1 MQVAKDVLIRSLSL
15 IAFLLLMLAVAYFDS
30 AAMAQTPV
38 TQPPVTLAQIK
49 RVESDKLEQG
59 KRVQQQVEAIDDQRM
74 ELANEYRSLVKH
86 NARLEQYNNAL
97 RQTIESQQAHV
108 ASLQQQIDSVR
119 NLDREI
125 VPLMANMLDTL
136 ENFIALDIPF
146 LWEERNARIAEL
158 RALLHNGQ
166 VTNSEKY
173 RRILEAYQIENDYG
187 RTIEAYDGIL
197 PTANGER
204 QTVTFLKVGRIAF
217 LYQTLDGTQSYFWSK
232 PDRAW
237 RRLDG
242 SHNAGVEE
250 GIKMAREQIPPDLM
264 FVPLVAPPISN
275 SAS

>member
-204 QTVTFLKVGRIAF
+204 QTVTFLKV
-217 LYQTLDGTQSYFWSK
+217 
-232 PDRAW
+232 
-237 RRLDG
+237 
-242 SHNAGVEE
+242 
-250 GIKMAREQIPPDLM
+250 
-264 FVPLVAPPISN
+264 
-275 SAS
+275 